1 MKNKK
6 GLKKMKTRKQK
17 IWGIIATLIMVFPFV
32 LGLGNAKNVFADDNT
47 DMANIIIHK
56 KKMTGE
62 NVPNPL
68 IQNSGNEMTEFDNY
82 QGLAGVT
89 FSVYDVTTEFYNSR
103 AADTSVDDAKAEVKN
118 LTPNTPIAQGTTD
131 AGGNL
136 TLNLPKKQ
144 NGKDAVYTIKEEEKD
159 GVVAADNM
167 VVAFPVYEMIKQ
179 ADGSYKYG
187 TEELSTIHIYPKN
200 VVSNNGSLQV
210 KKEGTAE
217 NEGLN
222 GAEFI
227 ISKSEGESNT
237 VKYIQGV
244 KDGLYT
250 QTTNKEDAKH
260 FITGYSYSIGDNQF
274 TEAKNADSVKGELTV
289 KNLEVGAYTL
299 EEVKAPNNAAL
310 IDSQTNTP
318 FTISANSTEK
328 TPVELTI
335 KNDTSKVEKTT
346 PQLNGKDVAI
356 GEKIQYQISVNI
368 PLGIADKDSNVNKY
382 VRFNLVDTHDAALT
396 FDNQTSGDYGY
407 VLYDGEKVI
416 SSKNYQ
422 VTEQDNGFT
431 VAVNPDF
438 IPSLTPGGTLKFVY
452 FMHLNDKAD
461 PTKGFKNEANVDN
474 GHTNDPNT
482 PSVEVVTGG
491 KRFVKVDA
499 DVTSDKTL
507 AGASFVVRNENSD
520 TAKYLKIDDT
530 KAVSWVDTK
539 ENATTFTTED
549 DGLIVI
555 TGLKYGTYFL
565 EETVAPNDYVLLSNR
580 IKFTVDDASYGTTE
594 NLIDAEKV
602 PNKHK
607 GTLPSTGGKGIYAFI
622 AIGTIAVAG
631 AVFYFTRGRKQTEA

>member
-1 MKNKK
+1 
-6 GLKKMKTRKQK
+6 MKTRKQK

-32 LGLGNAKNVFADDNT
+32 LGLGNAKNVFADGNT

-179 ADGSYKYG
+179 ADGSYEYG

-210 KKEGTAE
+210 KKVGTAE

-222 GAEFI
+222 DAEFI
-227 ISKSEGESNT
+227 ISKSEGEGESNT

-250 QTTNKEDAKH
+250 WTMNKEGAKH
-260 FITGYSYSIGDNQF
+260 FITGHSYGIGENEF
-274 TEAKNADSVKGELTV
+274 TDAKNAEGELNV
-289 KNLEVGAYTL
+289 KNLEVGDYTL

-310 IDSQTNTP
+310 IDNQTKTS
-318 FTISANSTEK
+318 FTISTEK

-335 KNDTSKVEKTT
+335 KNDTSKVEKTAL
-346 PQLNGKDVAI
+346 QLNGQDVAI

-368 PLGIADKDSNVNKY
+368 PLGIADKDSNGNKY
-382 VRFNLVDTHDAALT
+382 VKFNLVDTHDAALT

-407 VLYDGEKVI
+407 ALYDGGTLI
-416 SSKNYQ
+416 SSDNYQ
-422 VTEQDNGFT
+422 VTEQSNGFT
-431 VAVNPDF
+431 VAVNPEF

-474 GHTNDPNT
+474 DHTTDKT
-482 PSVEVVTGG
+482 PPTVEVVTGG
-491 KRFVKVDA
+491 KRFIKVDS
-499 DVTSDKTL
+499 DVTSTKTL
-507 AGASFVVRNENSD
+507 ADASFVVRDKDND
-520 TAKYLKIDDT
+520 AAKYLKIDGTT

>member
-32 LGLGNAKNVFADDNT
+32 LGLGNAKNVFADGNT

-179 ADGSYKYG
+179 ADGSYEYG

-210 KKEGTAE
+210 KKVGTAE

-222 GAEFI
+222 DAEFI
-227 ISKSEGESNT
+227 ISKSEGEGESNT

-250 QTTNKEDAKH
+250 WTMNKEGAKH
-260 FITGYSYSIGDNQF
+260 FITGHSYGIGENEF
-274 TEAKNADSVKGELTV
+274 TDAKNAEGELNV
-289 KNLEVGAYTL
+289 KNLEVGDYTL

-310 IDSQTNTP
+310 IDNQTKTS
-318 FTISANSTEK
+318 FTISTEK

-335 KNDTSKVEKTT
+335 KNDTSKVEKTAL
-346 PQLNGKDVAI
+346 QLNGQDVAI

-368 PLGIADKDSNVNKY
+368 PLGIADKDSNGNKY
-382 VRFNLVDTHDAALT
+382 VKFNLVDTHDAALT

-407 VLYDGEKVI
+407 ALYDGGTLI
-416 SSKNYQ
+416 SSDNYQ
-422 VTEQDNGFT
+422 VTEQSNGFT
-431 VAVNPDF
+431 VAVNPEF

-474 GHTNDPNT
+474 DHTTDKT
-482 PSVEVVTGG
+482 PPTVEVVTGG
-491 KRFVKVDA
+491 KRFIKVDS
-499 DVTSDKTL
+499 DVTSTKTL
-507 AGASFVVRNENSD
+507 ADASFVVRDKDND
-520 TAKYLKIDDT
+520 AAKYLKIDGTT

>member
-1 MKNKK
+1 
-6 GLKKMKTRKQK
+6 MKTRKQK

-32 LGLGNAKNVFADDNT
+32 LGLGNAKNVFADGNT

-250 QTTNKEDAKH
+250 WTTNKEDAKH

-539 ENATTFTTED
+539 ENATTFTTTTKD
-549 DGLIVI
+549 DGLIAI

-580 IKFTVDDASYGTTE
+580 IEFTVNDASYGTTE
-594 NLIDAEKV
+594 KLVDPQKV

-622 AIGTIAVAG
+622 AIGTITVAG

>member
-32 LGLGNAKNVFADDNT
+32 LGLGNAKNVFADGNT

-250 QTTNKEDAKH
+250 WTTNKEDAKH

-289 KNLEVGAYTL
+289 KNLEVGAYML

-549 DGLIVI
+549 DGLIAI

-580 IKFTVDDASYGTTE
+580 IEFTVNDASYGTTE
-594 NLIDAEKV
+594 KLVDPQKV

>member
-1 MKNKK
+1 
-6 GLKKMKTRKQK
+6 MKTRKQK
-17 IWGIIATLIMVFPFV
+17 IWGVIATLIMVFPFV
-32 LGLGNAKNVFADDNT
+32 LGFGNAKNVFADDNT
-47 DMANIIIHK
+47 DLANVIIHK
-56 KKMTGE
+56 KKMTSKLD
-62 NVPNPL
+62 PS
-68 IQNSGNEMTEFDNY
+68 IRNSGEVMKEFDNY
-82 QGLAGVT
+82 QGLADVT

-103 AADTSVDDAKAEVKN
+103 ADGKSVDDAKTVVKDLD
-118 LTPNTPIAQGTTD
+118 LTKRTPIAQGTGITD
-131 AGGNL
+131 ADGNL

-144 NGKDAVYTIKEEEKD
+144 NGKDAVYTIKEEPKD

-167 VVAFPVYEMIKQ
+167 VVAFPVYKMIKQ
-179 ADGSYKYG
+179 TDGSYKYG

-200 VVSNNGSLQV
+200 VVSNDGSLQV
-210 KKEGTAE
+210 KKVGTAE

-222 GAEFI
+222 DAEFI

-250 QTTNKEDAKH
+250 WTTDEKEAKH
-260 FITGYSYSIGDNQF
+260 FITGHSYGIGENEF
-274 TEAKNADSVKGELTV
+274 TDAKNADSVKGELTV

-310 IDSQTNTP
+310 IDNQTKTS
-318 FTISANSTEK
+318 FTISTEK

-335 KNDTSKVEKTT
+335 KNDTSKVEKTAL
-346 PQLNGKDVAI
+346 QLNGQDVAI

-368 PLGIADKDSNVNKY
+368 PLGIADKDSNGNKY
-382 VRFNLVDTHDAALT
+382 VKFNLVDTHDAALT

-407 VLYDGEKVI
+407 ALYDGGTLI
-416 SSKNYQ
+416 SSDNYQ
-422 VTEQDNGFT
+422 VTEQSNGFT
-431 VAVNPDF
+431 VAVNPEF

-474 GHTNDPNT
+474 DHTTDKT
-482 PSVEVVTGG
+482 PPTVEVVTGG
-491 KRFVKVDA
+491 KRFIKVDS
-499 DVTSDKTL
+499 DVTSTKTL
-507 AGASFVVRNENSD
+507 ADASFVVRDKDND
-520 TAKYLKIDDT
+520 AAKYLKIDGTT

>member
-17 IWGIIATLIMVFPFV
+17 IWGVIATLIMVFPFV

-62 NVPNPL
+62 KVPNPL

-103 AADTSVDDAKAEVKN
+103 AAGTSVDDAKAEVKN
-118 LTPNTPIAQGTTD
+118 LTPNTPIAQGTTNAD
-131 AGGNL
+131 GNL

-144 NGKDAVYTIKEEEKD
+144 NGKDAVYTIKEEPKD
-159 GVVAADNM
+159 GVVPADNM

-179 ADGSYKYG
+179 TDGSYKYG

-200 VVSNNGSLQV
+200 VVSNDGSLQV
-210 KKEGTAE
+210 KKVGTAK

-250 QTTNKEDAKH
+250 WTMNKEKAKH
-260 FITGYSYSIGDNQF
+260 FITGYSYGIGENKF
-274 TEAKNADSVKGELTV
+274 TEAENAEGELNV
-289 KNLEVGAYTL
+289 KNLEAGAYTL

-310 IDSQTNTP
+310 IDNQTKTS
-318 FTISANSTEK
+318 FTISTEK
-328 TPVELTI
+328 QTVELTI

-346 PQLNGKDVAI
+346 PQLEGKDVAI

-368 PLGIADKDSNVNKY
+368 PSGIADNDSNGNKY
-382 VRFNLVDTHDAALT
+382 VKFNLVDTHDAALT

-416 SSKNYQ
+416 SSKKYQ

-431 VAVNPDF
+431 VAVNPEF

-474 GHTNDPNT
+474 GHTSDPNT

-491 KRFVKVDA
+491 KRFIKVDG
-499 DVTSDKTL
+499 DVTSDKTSDKPL
-507 AGASFVVRNENSD
+507 AGASFVVRDQDSN

-530 KAVSWVDTK
+530 TKAVSWVDAK
-539 ENATTFTTED
+539 EATIFTTKK
-549 DGLIVI
+549 DGLVPI

-580 IKFTVDDASYGTTE
+580 IEFTVNGDSYGTTE
-594 NLIDAEKV
+594 NLINPEKV

>member
-1 MKNKK
+1 
-6 GLKKMKTRKQK
+6 MKTRKQK

-32 LGLGNAKNVFADDNT
+32 LGLGNAKNVFADGNT

-62 NVPNPL
+62 KVPNPL

-82 QGLAGVT
+82 QGLADVT

-103 AADTSVDDAKAEVKN
+103 ADGKSVDDAKAVVKDLD
-118 LTPNTPIAQGTTD
+118 LTKRTPIAQGTTNAD
-131 AGGNL
+131 GDL
-136 TLNLPKKQ
+136 TLKLPKKQ
-144 NGKDAVYTIKEEEKD
+144 NGKDAVYTIKEEPKD

-167 VVAFPVYEMIKQ
+167 VVAFPVYEMKQ
-179 ADGSYKYG
+179 TDGSYEYG
-187 TEELSTIHIYPKN
+187 TKELSTIHIYPKN

-217 NEGLN
+217 NEGLD

-227 ISKSEGESNT
+227 ISKSEGEGESNT

-250 QTTNKEDAKH
+250 WTMNKEEAKH
-260 FITGYSYSIGDNQF
+260 FITGHSYGIGENEF
-274 TEAKNADSVKGELTV
+274 TDAKNADSVKGELTV
-289 KNLEVGAYTL
+289 NNLEVGAYTL

-310 IDSQTNTP
+310 IDNQTKTS
-318 FTISANSTEK
+318 FTISTEK
-328 TPVELTI
+328 QTVELTI

-346 PQLNGKDVAI
+346 PQLEGKDVAI

-368 PLGIADKDSNVNKY
+368 PSGIADNDSNGNKY
-382 VRFNLVDTHDAALT
+382 VKFNLVDTHDAALT

-416 SSKNYQ
+416 SSKKYQ

-431 VAVNPDF
+431 VAVNPEF

-474 GHTNDPNT
+474 GHTSDPNT

-491 KRFVKVDA
+491 KRFIKVDG
-499 DVTSDKTL
+499 DVTSDKTSDKPL
-507 AGASFVVRNENSD
+507 AGASFVVRDQDSN

-530 KAVSWVDTK
+530 TKAVSWVDAK
-539 ENATTFTTED
+539 EATIFTTKK
-549 DGLIVI
+549 DGLVPI

-580 IKFTVDDASYGTTE
+580 IEFTVNGDSYGTTE
-594 NLIDAEKV
+594 NLINPEKV

>member
-1 MKNKK
+1 M
-6 GLKKMKTRKQK
+6 MKTRKQK

-32 LGLGNAKNVFADDNT
+32 LGLGNAKNVFADGNT

-62 NVPNPL
+62 KVPNPL

-82 QGLAGVT
+82 QGLADVT

-103 AADTSVDDAKAEVKN
+103 ADGKSVDDAKAVVKDLD
-118 LTPNTPIAQGTTD
+118 LTKRTPIAQGTTNAD
-131 AGGNL
+131 GDL
-136 TLNLPKKQ
+136 TLKLPKKQ
-144 NGKDAVYTIKEEEKD
+144 NGKDAVYTIKEEPKD

-167 VVAFPVYEMIKQ
+167 VVAFPVYEMKQ
-179 ADGSYKYG
+179 TDGSYEYG
-187 TEELSTIHIYPKN
+187 TKELSTIHIYPKN

-217 NEGLN
+217 NEGLD

-227 ISKSEGESNT
+227 ISKSEGEGESNT

-250 QTTNKEDAKH
+250 WTMNKEEAKH
-260 FITGYSYSIGDNQF
+260 FITGHSYGIGENEF
-274 TEAKNADSVKGELTV
+274 TDAKNADSVKGELTV
-289 KNLEVGAYTL
+289 NNLEVGAYTL

-368 PLGIADKDSNVNKY
+368 PLGIADKDSNGNKY
-382 VRFNLVDTHDAALT
+382 KKFNLVDTHDAALT
-396 FDNQTSGDYGY
+396 FDKETSGDYKY
-407 VLYDGEKVI
+407 ALYDGGILIPSDKYE
-416 SSKNYQ
+416 
-422 VTEQDNGFT
+422 VTKQENGFT

-539 ENATTFTTED
+539 ENATTFTTTTKD
-549 DGLIVI
+549 DGLIAI

-580 IKFTVDDASYGTTE
+580 IEFTVNDASYGTTE
-594 NLIDAEKV
+594 KLVDPQKI

>member
-1 MKNKK
+1 
-6 GLKKMKTRKQK
+6 MKTRKQK

-250 QTTNKEDAKH
+250 
-260 FITGYSYSIGDNQF
+260 
-274 TEAKNADSVKGELTV
+274 
-289 KNLEVGAYTL
+289 
-299 EEVKAPNNAAL
+299 
-310 IDSQTNTP
+310 
-318 FTISANSTEK
+318 
-328 TPVELTI
+328 
-335 KNDTSKVEKTT
+335 
-346 PQLNGKDVAI
+346 
-356 GEKIQYQISVNI
+356 
-368 PLGIADKDSNVNKY
+368 
-382 VRFNLVDTHDAALT
+382 
-396 FDNQTSGDYGY
+396 
-407 VLYDGEKVI
+407 
-416 SSKNYQ
+416 
-422 VTEQDNGFT
+422 
-431 VAVNPDF
+431 
-438 IPSLTPGGTLKFVY
+438 
-452 FMHLNDKAD
+452 
-461 PTKGFKNEANVDN
+461 
-474 GHTNDPNT
+474 
-482 PSVEVVTGG
+482 
-491 KRFVKVDA
+491 
-499 DVTSDKTL
+499 
-507 AGASFVVRNENSD
+507 
-520 TAKYLKIDDT
+520 
-530 KAVSWVDTK
+530 
-539 ENATTFTTED
+539 
-549 DGLIVI
+549 
-555 TGLKYGTYFL
+555 
-565 EETVAPNDYVLLSNR
+565 
-580 IKFTVDDASYGTTE
+580 
-594 NLIDAEKV
+594 
-602 PNKHK
+602 
-607 GTLPSTGGKGIYAFI
+607 
-622 AIGTIAVAG
+622 
-631 AVFYFTRGRKQTEA
+631 